1 MTGLVGKMN
10 NRGTVLATVPLAG
23 LSFQLAV
30 SVDLSDWK
38 AGT

>member
-10 NRGTVLATVPLAG
+10 NRGTVLAAVPLAG
-23 LSFQLAV
+23 LRFQLAV
-30 SVDLSDWK
+30 SVDFSDWQ